1 MQARAIFLSSGY
13 VNMRAVF
20 ELPFTF
26 IWIVGGRGTG
36 KTYGALEYLLESNTR
51 FMLLRRTAS
60 QAQIVQHPAM
70 TPIKSVVND
79 HGWKYTVAPVVKGIG
94 GIYEYQNTDGKDEL
108 IYPAAGYIAALSTFA
123 NVRGFDA
130 SDIDAIFYDEF
141 IKEGHEKGMKGE
153 ADALLNAYETMNRNR
168 ELQGRNPI
176 KMVAASNSTDLAN
189 PYFVRLGLVT
199 EFERMRQKGQMVR
212 ELPDRDTCIIDLQH
226 SPISDQKRDTAL
238 YRMARNTEF
247 ASMALDNAFG
257 VDLGQYKSK
266 SLKEY
271 KPMLAV
277 GELVVYR
284 HKSRQEFYISPHRS
298 GNPPYYGTS
307 KQDLTRFRLQNRWL
321 VAAYINQQ
329 IIFESYFCEALLCQ
343 YLKY

>member
-1 MQARAIFLSSGY
+1 MRERDLFLPSGY
-13 VNMRAVF
+13 VSMRAVF

-36 KTYGALEYLLESNTR
+36 KTYGALEYLLEENIR

-60 QAQIVQHPAM
+60 QAQIVQNPAM
-70 TPIKSVVND
+70 SPIKSVVSDRN
-79 HGWKYTVAPVVKGIG
+79 WQYTVTPVVKGIG
-94 GIYEYQNTDGKDEL
+94 GVYEYESVDGKDEL
-108 IYPAAGYIAALSTFA
+108 IYPAAGYIASLSTFA

-141 IKEGHEKGMKGE
+141 IKEEHEKGMKGE

-168 ELQGRNPI
+168 ELQGRKPI

-199 EFERMRQKGQMVR
+199 EFERMRTKGMMIR
-212 ELPDRDTCIIDLQH
+212 ELPGRDTCIIDLRH
-226 SPISDQKRDTAL
+226 SPISDQKRNTAL
-238 YRMARNTEF
+238 YRMARDTEF
-247 ASMALDNAFG
+247 ASMALDNDFG
-257 VDLGQYKSK
+257 IDMSMYKSR

-271 KPMLAV
+271 NPMIAV
-277 GELVVYR
+277 GELTIYR
-284 HKSRQEFYISPHRS
+284 HKSRQEFYVSPHKS

-307 KQDLTRFRLQNRWL
+307 KQELTRFRLHNRWL
-321 VAAYINQQ
+321 VSAYIRQQ
-329 IIFESYFCEALLCQ
+329 ISFESYFCETLLCQ

>member
-1 MQARAIFLSSGY
+1 MQAGVIFLPSGY

-60 QAQIVQHPAM
+60 QAQIVQNPAM

-108 IYPAAGYIAALSTFA
+108 IYPAAGYIASLSTFA

-141 IKEGHEKGMKGE
+141 IKEEHEKGMKGE

-168 ELQGRNPI
+168 ELQGRKPI

-199 EFERMRQKGQMVR
+199 EFERMRQKGQMIR
-212 ELPDRDTCIIDLQH
+212 ELPSRDTCIIDLQH
-226 SPISDQKRDTAL
+226 SPISEQKRDTAL

-284 HKSRQEFYISPHRS
+284 HKSRQEFYITPHRS
-298 GNPPYYGTS
+298 GNPSYYGTS
-307 KQDLTRFRLQNRWL
+307 SRSSPAFGCKTGGLWRRISISRSALK
-321 VAAYINQQ
+321 VI
-329 IIFESYFCEALLCQ
+329 SVKFC
-343 YLKY
+343 YVST

>member
-1 MQARAIFLSSGY
+1 MQTGVVFLPSGY

-60 QAQIVQHPAM
+60 QAQIVQNPAM

-108 IYPAAGYIAALSTFA
+108 IYPAAGYIASLSTFA

-141 IKEGHEKGMKGE
+141 IKEEHEKGMKGE

-199 EFERMRQKGQMVR
+199 EFERMRQKGQTVR
-212 ELPDRDTCIIDLQH
+212 ELPDRGTCIIDLQH
-226 SPISDQKRDTAL
+226 SPISEQKRDTAL

-271 KPMLAV
+271 KPILAV

-284 HKSRQEFYISPHRS
+284 HKSRQEFYITPHRS

-307 KQDLTRFRLQNRWL
+307 KQDLTRFRLQNRWI

-329 IIFESYFCEALLCQ
+329 ISFESYFCEALLCQ

>member
-1 MQARAIFLSSGY
+1 MQTGVVFLPSGY
-13 VNMRAVF
+13 VDMRAVF

-36 KTYGALEYLLESNTR
+36 KTYSALEYLLESKTR
-51 FMLLRRTAS
+51 FMMLRRTAS
-60 QAQIVQHPAM
+60 QAQIVQNPAM

-79 HGWKYTVAPVVKGIG
+79 RGWKYTVARVVKGIG

-141 IKEGHEKGMKGE
+141 IKEEHEKSMKGE

-168 ELQGRNPI
+168 ELQGQNPI

-189 PYFVRLGLVT
+189 PYFVQLGLVT

-212 ELPDRDTCIIDLQH
+212 ELPSRDTCLIDLQH
-226 SPISDQKRDTAL
+226 SPISEQKRNTAL

-247 ASMALDNAFG
+247 ASMALDNSFG

-271 KPMLAV
+271 KPLLAV

-284 HKSRQEFYISPHRS
+284 HKSRHEFYVTPHRS

-307 KQDLTRFRLQNRWL
+307 KQALTRFRLQNRWL

-329 IIFESYFCEALLCQ
+329 ISFESYFCEALLCQ

>member
-1 MQARAIFLSSGY
+1 MQTGVVFLSSGY

-60 QAQIVQHPAM
+60 QAQIVQNPAM

-79 HGWKYTVAPVVKGIG
+79 RGWKYIVAPVVKGIG
-94 GIYEYQNTDGKDEL
+94 GIYEYRNTDGKDEL
-108 IYPAAGYIAALSTFA
+108 IYPAAGYIASLSTFA

-141 IKEGHEKGMKGE
+141 IKEEHEKGMKGE

-168 ELQGRNPI
+168 ELQGRKPI

-226 SPISDQKRDTAL
+226 SPISEQKRDTAL

-271 KPMLAV
+271 KPLLAV

-284 HKSRQEFYISPHRS
+284 HKSRQEFYITPHRS

-307 KQDLTRFRLQNRWL
+307 KQELTRFRLQNRWL

-329 IIFESYFCEALLCQ
+329 ISFESYFCEALLCQ

>member
-1 MQARAIFLSSGY
+1 MQAGVVFLPSGY

-60 QAQIVQHPAM
+60 QAQIVQNPAM

-79 HGWKYTVAPVVKGIG
+79 HGWRYTVAPVVKGIG

-108 IYPAAGYIAALSTFA
+108 IYPAAGYIASLSTFA

-141 IKEGHEKGMKGE
+141 IKEEHEKGMKGE

-168 ELQGRNPI
+168 ELQGRKPI

-212 ELPDRDTCIIDLQH
+212 ELPNRDTCIIDLQH

-247 ASMALDNAFG
+247 ASMALDNDFG
-257 VDLGQYKSK
+257 VDMGQYKSK

-277 GELVVYR
+277 GELVVYW

-307 KQDLTRFRLQNRWL
+307 KQELTRFRLQNRWL

-329 IIFESYFCEALLCQ
+329 ISFESYFCEALLCQ

>member
-1 MQARAIFLSSGY
+1 MQTGVVFLPSGY

-26 IWIVGGRGTG
+26 IWIVGGRGTV

-60 QAQIVQHPAM
+60 QAQIVQNPAM

-79 HGWKYTVAPVVKGIG
+79 HGLKYTVAPVVKGIG

-108 IYPAAGYIAALSTFA
+108 IYPAAGYIASLSTFA

-141 IKEGHEKGMKGE
+141 IKEEHEKGMKGE

-199 EFERMRQKGQMVR
+199 EFERMRQKSQMVR
-212 ELPDRDTCIIDLQH
+212 ELPSRDTCIIDLQH
-226 SPISDQKRDTAL
+226 SPISEQKRDTAL

-284 HKSRQEFYISPHRS
+284 HKSRQEFYITPHRS

-307 KQDLTRFRLQNRWL
+307 KQELTRFRLQNRWL

-329 IIFESYFCEALLCQ
+329 ISFESYFCEALLCQ

>member
-1 MQARAIFLSSGY
+1 MQTGVVFLPSGY
-13 VNMRAVF
+13 VNVRAVF

-60 QAQIVQHPAM
+60 QAQIVQNPAM
-70 TPIKSVVND
+70 TPIKSVVNA
-79 HGWKYTVAPVVKGIG
+79 HGWQYTVAPVVKGIG

-108 IYPAAGYIAALSTFA
+108 IYPAVGYIASLSTFA

-141 IKEGHEKGMKGE
+141 IKEEHEKGMKGE

-168 ELQGRNPI
+168 ELQGRKPI

-226 SPISDQKRDTAL
+226 SPISEQKRSTAL

-257 VDLGQYKSK
+257 VDLRQYKSK

-271 KPMLAV
+271 KPMLAI

-284 HKSRQEFYISPHRS
+284 HKSRQEFYITPHRS

-307 KQDLTRFRLQNRWL
+307 KQELARFRLQNRWL

-329 IIFESYFCEALLCQ
+329 ISFESYFCEALLCQ

>member
-1 MQARAIFLSSGY
+1 MKTGVVFLPSGY

-60 QAQIVQHPAM
+60 QAQIVQNPAM

-94 GIYEYQNTDGKDEL
+94 GIYEYQNTDGRDEL
-108 IYPAAGYIAALSTFA
+108 IYPAAGYIASLSTFA

-141 IKEGHEKGMKGE
+141 IKEEHEKGMKGE

-168 ELQGRNPI
+168 ELQGRKPI

-189 PYFVRLGLVT
+189 PYFVRLRLVT

-212 ELPDRDTCIIDLQH
+212 ELPSRDTCIIDLQH
-226 SPISDQKRDTAL
+226 SPISEQKRNTAL

-247 ASMALDNAFG
+247 TSMALDNAFD

-284 HKSRQEFYISPHRS
+284 HKSRPEFYISPHRS
-298 GNPPYYGTS
+298 GNPPYYGTN
-307 KQDLTRFRLQNRWL
+307 KQELTRFRLQNRWL

-329 IIFESYFCEALLCQ
+329 ISFESYFCEALLCQ

>member
-1 MQARAIFLSSGY
+1 MKTGDVFLPSGY
-13 VNMRAVF
+13 VSMRAVF

-60 QAQIVQHPAM
+60 QAQIVQNPAM

-108 IYPAAGYIAALSTFA
+108 IYPAAGYIASLSTFA

-141 IKEGHEKGMKGE
+141 IKEEHEKGMKGE

-168 ELQGRNPI
+168 ELQGRKPI

-189 PYFVRLGLVT
+189 PYFVRLRLVT

-212 ELPDRDTCIIDLQH
+212 ELPSRDTCIIDLQH
-226 SPISDQKRDTAL
+226 SPISEQKRGTAL

-247 ASMALDNAFG
+247 TSMALDNAFG

-298 GNPPYYGTS
+298 GNPPYYGTN
-307 KQDLTRFRLQNRWL
+307 KQELTRFRLQNRWL

-329 IIFESYFCEALLCQ
+329 ISFESYFCEALLCQ

>member
-1 MQARAIFLSSGY
+1 MKAGVIFLPSGY

-60 QAQIVQHPAM
+60 QAQIVQNPAM

-79 HGWKYTVAPVVKGIG
+79 HGWKYTVAPVVKGVG

-108 IYPAAGYIAALSTFA
+108 IYPAAGYIASLSTFA

-168 ELQGRNPI
+168 ELQGRKPI

-226 SPISDQKRDTAL
+226 SPISEQKRNTAL

-307 KQDLTRFRLQNRWL
+307 KQELTRFRLQNRWL

-329 IIFESYFCEALLCQ
+329 ISFESYFCEALLCQ

>member
-1 MQARAIFLSSGY
+1 MKAGELFLPSGY

-60 QAQIVQHPAM
+60 QAQIVQNPAM
-70 TPIKSVVND
+70 TPIKSVVTD

-108 IYPAAGYIAALSTFA
+108 IYPAAGYIASLSTFA

-141 IKEGHEKGMKGE
+141 IKEEHEKGMKGE

-168 ELQGRNPI
+168 ELQGRKPI
-176 KMVAASNSTDLAN
+176 KMAAASNSTDLAN

-199 EFERMRQKGQMVR
+199 EVERMRQKGQMVR

-226 SPISDQKRDTAL
+226 SPVSEQKRDTAL
-238 YRMARNTEF
+238 YRMAKNTKF
-247 ASMALDNAFG
+247 ASMALDNDFG
-257 VDLGQYKSK
+257 VDMGQYKSK

-298 GNPPYYGTS
+298 GTPPYYGTS
-307 KQDLTRFRLQNRWL
+307 KQELTRFRLQNRWL

-329 IIFESYFCEALLCQ
+329 VRFESYFCEALLCQ

>member
-1 MQARAIFLSSGY
+1 MRAGELFLPSGY

-36 KTYGALEYLLESNTR
+36 KTYGALEYLLENNTR

-60 QAQIVQHPAM
+60 QAQIVQNPAM
-70 TPIKSVVND
+70 TPIKSVVNN

-108 IYPAAGYIAALSTFA
+108 IYPAAGYIASLSTFA

-130 SDIDAIFYDEF
+130 SDIDDIFYDEF
-141 IKEGHEKGMKGE
+141 IKEEHEKGMKGE

-168 ELQGRNPI
+168 ELQGRKPI

-199 EFERMRQKGQMVR
+199 EFERMRQRGQMVW
-212 ELPDRDTCIIDLQH
+212 ELPDRDTCIIDLRH
-226 SPISDQKRDTAL
+226 SPISEQKRDTAL

-247 ASMALDNAFG
+247 ASMALDNAFS

-271 KPMLAV
+271 KPILAV

-307 KQDLTRFRLQNRWL
+307 KQELTRFRLQNRWL

-329 IIFESYFCEALLCQ
+329 ISFESYFCEALLCQ

>member
-1 MQARAIFLSSGY
+1 M
-13 VNMRAVF
+13 
-20 ELPFTF
+20 
-26 IWIVGGRGTG
+26 
-36 KTYGALEYLLESNTR
+36 
-51 FMLLRRTAS
+51 
-60 QAQIVQHPAM
+60 
-70 TPIKSVVND
+70 
-79 HGWKYTVAPVVKGIG
+79 VKGIG

-108 IYPAAGYIAALSTFA
+108 IYPAAGYIASLSTFA

-141 IKEGHEKGMKGE
+141 IKEEHEKGMKGE

-168 ELQGRNPI
+168 ELQGRKPI

-199 EFERMRQKGQMVR
+199 EFERMRQKGQMIR
-212 ELPDRDTCIIDLQH
+212 ELPSRDTCIIDLQH
-226 SPISDQKRDTAL
+226 SPISEQKRDTAL

-284 HKSRQEFYISPHRS
+284 HKSRQEFYITPHRS
-298 GNPPYYGTS
+298 GNP
-307 KQDLTRFRLQNRWL
+307 
-321 VAAYINQQ
+321 
-329 IIFESYFCEALLCQ
+329 SYMEQASRSSPAFGCKTGGLWRRISISRSALKVISVKFC
-343 YLKY
+343 YVST

>member
-1 MQARAIFLSSGY
+1 MQAGVIFLPSGY

-60 QAQIVQHPAM
+60 QAQIVQNPAM

-108 IYPAAGYIAALSTFA
+108 IYPAAGYIASLSTFA

-141 IKEGHEKGMKGE
+141 IKEEHEKGMKGE

-168 ELQGRNPI
+168 ELQGRKPI

-199 EFERMRQKGQMVR
+199 EFERMRQKGQMIR
-212 ELPDRDTCIIDLQH
+212 ELPSRDTCIIDLQH
-226 SPISDQKRDTAL
+226 SPISEQKRDTAL

-284 HKSRQEFYISPHRS
+284 HKSRQEFYITPHRS
-298 GNPPYYGTS
+298 GNPSYYGTS
-307 KQDLTRFRLQNRWL
+307 KQSSPAFGCKTGGLWRRISISRSALK
-321 VAAYINQQ
+321 VI
-329 IIFESYFCEALLCQ
+329 SVKFC
-343 YLKY
+343 YVST

>member
-1 MQARAIFLSSGY
+1 MRAGELFLPSGY

-60 QAQIVQHPAM
+60 QAQIVQNPAM

-79 HGWKYTVAPVVKGIG
+79 HGWKYTVAPVVKGVG

-108 IYPAAGYIAALSTFA
+108 IYPAAGYIASLSTFA

-141 IKEGHEKGMKGE
+141 IKEEHEKGMKGE

-168 ELQGRNPI
+168 ELQGRKPI

-199 EFERMRQKGQMVR
+199 EFERMRQRGQMVR
-212 ELPDRDTCIIDLQH
+212 ELPGRDTCIIDLQH
-226 SPISDQKRDTAL
+226 SPISEQKRNTAL

-284 HKSRQEFYISPHRS
+284 HKSRQEFYVTPHRS

-307 KQDLTRFRLQNRWL
+307 KQELTRFRLQNRWI

-329 IIFESYFCEALLCQ
+329 ISFESYFCEALLCQ

>member
-1 MQARAIFLSSGY
+1 MQARAIFLPSGY

-60 QAQIVQHPAM
+60 QAQIVQNPAM

-79 HGWKYTVAPVVKGIG
+79 HGWQYTVAPVVKGIG

-108 IYPAAGYIAALSTFA
+108 IYPAAGYIASLSTFA

-141 IKEGHEKGMKGE
+141 IKEEHEKGMKGE

-168 ELQGRNPI
+168 ELQGKKPI

-212 ELPDRDTCIIDLQH
+212 ELPNRDTCIIDLQH
-226 SPISDQKRDTAL
+226 SPISEQKRDTAL

-247 ASMALDNAFG
+247 ASMALDNDFG
-257 VDLGQYKSK
+257 VNMDQYKSK

-271 KPMLAV
+271 KPMLEV

-307 KQDLTRFRLQNRWL
+307 KQELTRFRLQNRWL

-329 IIFESYFCEALLCQ
+329 ISFESFSCEALLCQ

>member
-1 MQARAIFLSSGY
+1 MKAGELFLPSGY

-26 IWIVGGRGTG
+26 IWMVGGRGTG
-36 KTYGALEYLLESNTR
+36 KTYGALEYLLESITR

-60 QAQIVQHPAM
+60 QAQIVQNPAM

-130 SDIDAIFYDEF
+130 SDIDAIFYDEY
-141 IKEGHEKGMKGE
+141 IKEEHEKGMKGE

-168 ELQGRNPI
+168 ELQGRKPI

-226 SPISDQKRDTAL
+226 SPISEQKRETAL

-284 HKSRQEFYISPHRS
+284 HKSRQEFYVSPHRS

-307 KQDLTRFRLQNRWL
+307 KQELTRFRMQNRWL

-329 IIFESYFCEALLCQ
+329 ISFESYFCEALLCQ

>member
-1 MQARAIFLSSGY
+1 MQAGVIFLPSGY

-26 IWIVGGRGTG
+26 IWIAGGRGTG

-60 QAQIVQHPAM
+60 QAQIVQNPAM

-108 IYPAAGYIAALSTFA
+108 IYPAAGYIASLSTFA

-141 IKEGHEKGMKGE
+141 IKEAHEKGMKGE

-168 ELQGRNPI
+168 ELQGRKPI

-212 ELPDRDTCIIDLQH
+212 ELPNRDTCIIDLQH
-226 SPISDQKRDTAL
+226 SPISEQKRNTAL

-247 ASMALDNAFG
+247 ASMALDNDFG
-257 VDLGQYKSK
+257 VDMGQYKSK

-277 GELVVYR
+277 GELIVYR

-307 KQDLTRFRLQNRWL
+307 KQELTRFRLQNRWL

-329 IIFESYFCEALLCQ
+329 ISFESYFCEALLCQ